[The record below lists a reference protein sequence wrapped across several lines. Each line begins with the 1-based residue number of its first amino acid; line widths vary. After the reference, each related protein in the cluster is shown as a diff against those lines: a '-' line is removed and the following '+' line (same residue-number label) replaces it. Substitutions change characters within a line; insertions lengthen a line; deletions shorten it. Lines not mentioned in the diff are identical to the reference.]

1 MASSA
6 SMPAPAKRLKEHLQD
21 QQEPFNLHSYLSE
34 RSYVKTSCSLDHSVD
49 SAKNP
54 TRPPSSGIHKGRNG
68 ILHAKTILASAMYK
82 LIPTNTSREYPLCSK
97 RNQGLTN
104 VGTTIAFEFGNSET
118 VETATDTRF
127 HWICV
132 EDHSRLR
139 SASLLREALSNKAGD
154 FNKKSSPIRSQ
165 FHSEQKRCRRL
176 PTLGFS
182 IRITYKFTN

>member
-82 LIPTNTSREYPLCSK
+82 LIPTNTSREYSLCSK

-118 VETATDTRF
+118 VEVQTLQLIKIMVARKSFRFCFQLVSQHHFVVVPSIKLTKLTDCYRYKIPLDMRGRSLATP
-127 HWICV
+127 
-132 EDHSRLR
+132 L
-139 SASLLREALSNKAGD
+139 
-154 FNKKSSPIRSQ
+154 
-165 FHSEQKRCRRL
+165 
-176 PTLGFS
+176 
-182 IRITYKFTN
+182 RITAQGSAIQ